1 MKRPIL
7 LAFFVLAVV
16 SSVAAQVS
24 NETLQ
29 NRITSAQATKIF
41 TVTHDAAASTSK
53 LMAVSDNVSRDEAN
67 RAGILAMN
75 FAIGHFYAGDALTK
89 EPDSFLLTF
98 WVLTKKPRFGANHA
112 MTVALREEM
121 LVIGSARYVAKPAQQ
136 MEYLNFEISRENLVK
151 IAGQSDVRFMLG
163 DEEFTFTKSQM
174 RLLADLL
181 TITALGNESGK

>member
-1 MKRPIL
+1 MKRSIL
-7 LAFFVLAVV
+7 LAFFVSVVV
-16 SSVAAQVS
+16 SSASAQVS

-29 NRITSAQATKIF
+29 TRIRSAQADKSF
-41 TVTHDAAASTSK
+41 ALTHDAAASTSK
-53 LMAVSDNVSRDEAN
+53 LMAVSDNVSKDDAN

-112 MTVALREEM
+112 MTVALRDEM

-136 MEYLNFEISRENLVK
+136 MEYLNFEISQANLTK

-163 DEEFTFTKSQM
+163 NQEFTFTKSQM
-174 RLLADLL
+174 KLLADLL
-181 TITALGNESGK
+181 MITAF